1 MSESVS
7 GQMAAGTV
15 AKQMAAAAAWVIFQR
30 LAVRVIGL
38 ISTLILVRLLVPAD
52 FGIVALATAFSTGL
66 DVIMELGFDFALINA
81 RTSER
86 ERYDT
91 AWTLSVLRGL
101 IVGGLLA
108 GAAWPLAQFYGD
120 ARLFD
125 VMLWLGLAFFIA
137 GFQNIG
143 VVDFRKD
150 FRLEKE
156 FSLLVWSKVIS
167 FAVTIA
173 LAWITRDYRALVAGI
188 LVNKAA
194 SVALSFTMHPF
205 RPRFRLQGC
214 AGFLHFSK
222 WLLVVNLVNLV
233 NARVDRVILGKVAGA
248 APVGIFSV
256 AHEISTLATTE
267 LIWPIARALF
277 PGYAKIAAE
286 PQKLPQ
292 AFLDA
297 AGLIM
302 LLSAP
307 VTAGIALMAV
317 PIVHIAL
324 GPDWLAA
331 IPVIQILALYGFL
344 DMPTAN
350 VKALFLA
357 LGRPDLVARRDIPA
371 AIVLVPALI
380 VGSTVAGA
388 TGAAWAL
395 VASAAVTFVV
405 SFVLLRRSIAID
417 ASSIARV
424 SWRPFVAA
432 LVMGAAVL
440 AFDIRDAEAG
450 TATLLAETLAR
461 CLFGAVV
468 YIAACLGLWWLSGK
482 PAGAEASA
490 LTFIADR
497 FGLFTRK
504 QM

>member
-1 MSESVS
+1 MSDTVS
-7 GQMAAGTV
+7 GQMATG
-15 AKQMAAAAAWVIFQR
+15 AAWVILQR

-38 ISTLILVRLLVPAD
+38 VSTLILVRLLVPAD

-101 IVGGLLA
+101 VVGGLLA

-120 ARLFD
+120 PRLFE
-125 VMLWLGLAFFIA
+125 VMLWLGVAFFIA

-167 FAVTIA
+167 FVVTIA

-188 LVNKAA
+188 IVNKAA
-194 SVALSFTMHPF
+194 SVLLSYTMHPF
-205 RPRFRLQGC
+205 RPRFRLKDC

-233 NARVDRVILGKVAGA
+233 NARVDRVILGKIAGTSS
-248 APVGIFSV
+248 VGIFSV

-286 PQKLPQ
+286 PQKLPP
-292 AFLDA
+292 AFLNA
-297 AGLIM
+297 TGLIM

-307 VTAGIALMAV
+307 VTAGIALMAD
-317 PIVHIAL
+317 PIVRIAL

-357 LGRPDLVARRDIPA
+357 LGRPDLVAWRDIPA
-371 AIVLVPALI
+371 AIVVVPALI
-380 VGSTVAGA
+380 AGSMLAGA

-395 VASAAVTFVV
+395 VASAAVTFTV
-405 SFVLLRRSIAID
+405 SFALLRRSIAVD
-417 ASSIARV
+417 AVAVLRAC
-424 SWRPFVAA
+424 WRPFVAA
-432 LVMGAAVL
+432 LVMSAAVL
-440 AFDIRDAEAG
+440 TLDIRAPDAG
-450 TATLLAETLAR
+450 TAMLLAETLAR

-468 YIAACLGLWWLSGK
+468 YGAACLGLWWLSGK
-482 PAGAEASA
+482 PAGAEASVLEFVA
-490 LTFIADR
+490 AR
-497 FGLFTRK
+497 FGFLTRERA
-504 QM
+504 